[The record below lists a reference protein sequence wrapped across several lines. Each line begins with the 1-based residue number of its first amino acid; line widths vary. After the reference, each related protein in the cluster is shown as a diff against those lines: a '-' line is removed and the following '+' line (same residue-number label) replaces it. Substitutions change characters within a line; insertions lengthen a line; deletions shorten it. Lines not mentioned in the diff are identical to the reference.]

1 MKPYPD
7 IIFIFV
13 LENRSQ
19 ESAIVKSLSFYKMR
33 PHEKF
38 AIFAIFGSVA
48 KLGRQVSS
56 VESNHIV
63 RSILTDG
70 KILQ

>member
-1 MKPYPD
+1 MKPYLD
-7 IIFIFV
+7 IIFKLFWRV
-13 LENRSQ
+13 GL
-19 ESAIVKSLSFYKMR
+19 ESAIVKLLSFYKMR
-33 PHEKF
+33 LHEKF

-48 KLGRQVSS
+48 KLGRLVSS